1 MSRQILVYLH
11 DAAFDKA
18 TWIIRHDTDKQEP
31 VVQHGSIAELAN
43 SVSGHRILVFIPSI
57 NLTFTRATLPVSDRQ
72 RALRMLPYAVEDN
85 FIDDVERLHFAITGI
100 KGNEISVMAIS
111 REKIDTLLTTLKHA
125 GISPD
130 FVIPDLFLLPV
141 HNNSWTVF
149 IGPEHAIV
157 RTGSQSGFACDSYN
171 LEQLLV
177 HHLSMTTPPPELIK
191 LLYSD
196 REDHSK
202 LIEALE
208 SHVRVELG
216 HNDQNP
222 LDSFL
227 KSYSEKQNHNLLQG
241 NYSKREQYSHIWK
254 CWKTPAALFAAYLI
268 AHISLLL
275 FQINT
280 LNTDISSLDKK
291 IQQQFKQALPN
302 TTKIINPKVQ
312 LEQALAAY
320 RTSGSDNSSDFLDVL
335 ARLAPSLSQARSDN
349 KIDIRALNFS
359 QKTLEIEL
367 IVKSFQILEDLKN
380 SFDSTGLETE
390 IVSATADG
398 ENVLARL
405 RTTGI

>member
-1 MSRQILVYLH
+1 
-11 DAAFDKA
+11 
-18 TWIIRHDTDKQEP
+18 
-31 VVQHGSIAELAN
+31 
-43 SVSGHRILVFIPSI
+43 
-57 NLTFTRATLPVSDRQ
+57 
-72 RALRMLPYAVEDN
+72 
-85 FIDDVERLHFAITGI
+85 
-100 KGNEISVMAIS
+100 
-111 REKIDTLLTTLKHA
+111 
-125 GISPD
+125 
-130 FVIPDLFLLPV
+130 
-141 HNNSWTVF
+141 
-149 IGPEHAIV
+149 
-157 RTGSQSGFACDSYN
+157 
-171 LEQLLV
+171 
-177 HHLSMTTPPPELIK
+177 MTTPPPELIK